1 VRRKKTMKELDEL
14 NLPEDVKYAEDHEWV
29 KSEGSA
35 TKIGISD
42 YAQDQLGDIVF
53 VELPEV
59 GSSFQKG
66 DEFGTVE
73 SVKAVSVLF
82 MPVSGE
88 VTAVNKALEDDPDLV
103 NTQPYTG
110 GWMLEVKMKDAGEGD
125 ALMSKSDYLAF
136 LKSLT

>member
-1 VRRKKTMKELDEL
+1 MKELDEL
-14 NLPEDVKYAEDHEWV
+14 NLPEDLKYAEDHEWV
-29 KSEGSA
+29 KTEGGT

-53 VELPEV
+53 VELPEA

-73 SVKAVSVLF
+73 SVKAVSELF

-88 VTAVNKALEDDPDLV
+88 VTAVNPALEDDPELV
-103 NTQPYTG
+103 NTQPYG
-110 GWMLEVKMKDAGEGD
+110 DGWMLEVKLKDAGEVD
-125 ALMSKSDYLAF
+125 ALLTKSDYLAF
-136 LKSLT
+136 LKSLS